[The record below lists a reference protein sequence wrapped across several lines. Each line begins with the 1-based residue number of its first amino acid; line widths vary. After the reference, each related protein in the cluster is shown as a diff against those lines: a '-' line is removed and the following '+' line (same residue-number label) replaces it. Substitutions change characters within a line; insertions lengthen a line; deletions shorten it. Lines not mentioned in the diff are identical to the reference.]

1 MANEYG
7 RWFVRNDPQ
16 TWQQNFG
23 AYQRPFGERFERPSE
38 YTPSVE
44 AYKNYPAM
52 LDVAAEQEKKKEQL
66 QQQDNASKRSNQAK
80 QQSRTA
86 QNAGRNAGNIVKN
99 IASKAVAVVGG
110 GAVVVA
116 GYTAIV
122 AAQAPEPAPIVQYVE
137 ADWLTWNENELTV
150 PVTLRDAEG
159 NVIKE
164 ITAVVSLAEI
174 PATCTKEGSKTF
186 TATAEDGGE
195 TYTDDHVETLAP
207 IGHEF
212 DEGTAGKD
220 ANGNVIMTYE
230 CAHCHE
236 QFIISTS
243 MEENED

>member
-116 GYTAIV
+116 GYEAIV
-122 AAQAPEPAPIVQYVE
+122 AAQTPEPAPIVQFVE
-137 ADWLTWNENELTV
+137 ADWEAWDGSEFTIMVQLK
-150 PVTLRDAEG
+150 DAEG

-164 ITAVVSLAEI
+164 IPAVITMTEI
-174 PATCTKEGSKTF
+174 EATCTKAGTQTY
-186 TATAEDGGE
+186 TATAKDGEE
-195 TYTDDHVETLAP
+195 TYTDSYDEP
-207 IGHEF
+207 IAAKGHTF
-212 DEGTAGKD
+212 DAGK
-220 ANGNVIMTYE
+220 AVTLGEGHSGMVFE
-230 CAHCHE
+230 CTECHE
-236 QFIISTS
+236 QFTVDTS
-243 MEENED
+243 IEENE

>member
-66 QQQDNASKRSNQAK
+66 QQRDNASKRSNQAK

-116 GYTAIV
+116 GYEAIV
-122 AAQAPEPAPIVQYVE
+122 AAQTVEPAPIVQYVE
-137 ADWLTWNENELTV
+137 ADWLTWSENEMTI
-150 PVTLRDAEG
+150 PVKLYDEEH

-164 ITAVVSLAEI
+164 ITAVVSIDVA
-174 PATCTKEGSKTF
+174 PAKCTQEGTKTF
-186 TATAEDGGE
+186 TATAQDGEETYQDVHVESLAPTGHSFDAGTVKEDGAGNSVIEFECEDCGE
-195 TYTDDHVETLAP
+195 KFVVSVTT
-207 IGHEF
+207 
-212 DEGTAGKD
+212 
-220 ANGNVIMTYE
+220 
-230 CAHCHE
+230 
-236 QFIISTS
+236 
-243 MEENED
+243 EENEN